1 MKAATDPIIDKRYI
15 TNPDIIGAATLIHGY
30 VALCGFGITRT
41 RNHIVDAIP
50 VKINPIFRKEVFLK
64 KLISLEISLIMF
76 FIPIEVLMMKMLPF
90 EL

>member
-41 RNHIVDAIP
+41 RNHIVEAIP
-50 VKINPIFRKEVFLK
+50 VRINVIFRKDVFLK
-64 KLISLEISLIMF
+64 KLIFFEISITIF
-76 FIPIEVLMMKMLPF
+76 FIHVGLLILKILSAEW
-90 EL
+90 